1 MDKYTVDLD
10 QVLNDFE
17 YSELTDQHVKKVPE
31 QQPFQ
36 PPPVTKHSIN
46 NVFHSL
52 NEYLNSEV
60 NTGANTKLENNH
72 LTDNKVADNSL
83 TTTTVEEIKAD
94 EASNSLEVLRPILP
108 EVIDLPVVVT
118 SNKVEEEAEE
128 ETSYN
133 NKSECDRNVN
143 LKSDSS
149 LNQDDTEDQI
159 REEKA
164 LNCDNV
170 NNCFDNNVVISDFGN
185 NQEEAILVDYL
196 VNDEVV
202 NAEQV
207 LECPGSPKE
216 VIQSEVEEDEAHED
230 SETEAI
236 RDTKVSLFCLN
247 M

>member
-17 YSELTDQHVKKVPE
+17 YSELTDQHLKKVPE

-60 NTGANTKLENNH
+60 NTTLENNH

-83 TTTTVEEIKAD
+83 ATTTVQEIKED
-94 EASNSLEVLRPILP
+94 EASSSLEVPKP
-108 EVIDLPVVVT
+108 EVVHLPVVVT
-118 SNKVEEEAEE
+118 SDKVEEEIEE
-128 ETSYN
+128 NTSNN
-133 NKSECDRNVN
+133 NKFECDRNVN

-149 LNQDDTEDQI
+149 LNQDDTEDQN

-170 NNCFDNNVVISDFGN
+170 NNCFDNNVISDFGN
-185 NQEEAILVDYL
+185 DQEEGILVDYSA
-196 VNDEVV
+196 NDEEVTEQENLPG
-202 NAEQV
+202 NAEAV
-207 LECPGSPKE
+207 EE
-216 VIQSEVEEDEAHED
+216 TIQSKVDEDETHED

-236 RDTKVSLFCLN
+236 RDTIQVSKFSFK
-247 M
+247 

>member
-17 YSELTDQHVKKVPE
+17 YSELTDQHLKKVPE

-60 NTGANTKLENNH
+60 NTTLENNH

-83 TTTTVEEIKAD
+83 ATTTVQEIKED
-94 EASNSLEVLRPILP
+94 EASSSLEVPKP
-108 EVIDLPVVVT
+108 EVVHLPVVVT
-118 SNKVEEEAEE
+118 SDKVEEETEE
-128 ETSYN
+128 NTSNN
-133 NKSECDRNVN
+133 NKFECDRNVN

-149 LNQDDTEDQI
+149 LNQDDTEDQN

-170 NNCFDNNVVISDFGN
+170 NNCFDNNVISDFGN
-185 NQEEAILVDYL
+185 DQEEGILVDYSA
-196 VNDEVV
+196 NDEEVTEQENLPG
-202 NAEQV
+202 NAEAV
-207 LECPGSPKE
+207 EE
-216 VIQSEVEEDEAHED
+216 TIQSKVDEDETHED

-236 RDTKVSLFCLN
+236 RDTIQVSKFSFK
-247 M
+247 

>member
-17 YSELTDQHVKKVPE
+17 YSELTDQHQKKVPE

-60 NTGANTKLENNH
+60 NTGSNTTLENNH
-72 LTDNKVADNSL
+72 LTDNKIADN
-83 TTTTVEEIKAD
+83 TTVQDIKED
-94 EASNSLEVLRPILP
+94 EASNSLEDSKPDLP
-108 EVIDLPVVVT
+108 QALDLPVGVT
-118 SNKVEEEAEE
+118 SDNVENETEEN
-128 ETSYN
+128 TSYN

-149 LNQDDTEDQI
+149 LNQDDTDDQN

-170 NNCFDNNVVISDFGN
+170 NNCFDNNVISDFEN

-196 VNDEVV
+196 ANDGEVTT
-202 NAEQV
+202 EQA
-207 LECPGSPKE
+207 LECPENAETVKE
-216 VIQSEVEEDEAHED
+216 TVQSEVDEDEALED

-236 RDTKVSLFCLN
+236 RDTIQVSSV
-247 M
+247 

>member
-17 YSELTDQHVKKVPE
+17 YSELTDQHLKKVPE

-60 NTGANTKLENNH
+60 NTTLENNH

-83 TTTTVEEIKAD
+83 TTTTTVQEIKED
-94 EASNSLEVLRPILP
+94 EASNSLEVPKPILP
-108 EVIDLPVVVT
+108 EVVHLPVVVT
-118 SNKVEEEAEE
+118 SDKVEEESEE
-128 ETSYN
+128 NTSYN
-133 NKSECDRNVN
+133 NKFECDRNVN
-143 LKSDSS
+143 LKSDST
-149 LNQDDTEDQI
+149 LNQDDTEDQT

-170 NNCFDNNVVISDFGN
+170 NNSFDNNVISDFGN
-185 NQEEAILVDYL
+185 DQEEGILVDYL
-196 VNDEVV
+196 ANDEEV
-202 NAEQV
+202 NTEQENV
-207 LECPGSPKE
+207 PGNADEAVKE
-216 VIQSEVEEDEAHED
+216 TVQSKVDEDEAHED

-236 RDTKVSLFCLN
+236 RDTIQVSKFSFK
-247 M
+247 